1 MSQKTKQYESEL
13 KDLLEETALRL
24 DDAGGSLEGLVMPC
38 NVRGVQPPTVDAWLD
53 LRATKRAADG

>member
-1 MSQKTKQYESEL
+1 MTRKYESAL

-24 DDAGGSLEGLVMPC
+24 DDAGGSLEGLVMPR

-53 LRATKRAADG
+53 LRAEKRAADG

>member
-1 MSQKTKQYESEL
+1 MSQKTKQYESAL

-38 NVRGVQPPTVDAWLD
+38 NVRGVLPPTVGAWLD
-53 LRATKRAADG
+53 LRAEKRAADG

>member
-1 MSQKTKQYESEL
+1 MTRKYESEL
-13 KDLLEETALRL
+13 KDLIEETALRL

-53 LRATKRAADG
+53 LRAKKRGDRE

>member
-53 LRATKRAADG
+53 LRAKKRGDRE